1 MESHRTASSSFL
13 PPALSTSSSPIPH
26 QAYIVKDSVTVVTG
40 ADKSVTVTWQFWE
53 ENPPPSIEV
62 LEEEEAS
69 LSDAVT
75 VSESTYNTHG
85 TRGVKRWGVMVA
97 AASLEEAKTLLQPVL
112 QEPDGWKLAFAKGG
126 GGEAGA
132 PLGSMGRSSSLE
144 DLPFGGM
151 KRIRTFVGIPYGAG
165 NVVHV
170 ALLPAK

>member
-1 MESHRTASSSFL
+1 M
-13 PPALSTSSSPIPH
+13 
-26 QAYIVKDSVTVVTG
+26 TVVTG
-40 ADKSVTVTWQFWE
+40 ANKSVTVTWQFWE

-75 VSESTYNTHG
+75 VSESTYNAHG

-97 AASLEEAKTLLQPVL
+97 AASREEAKAMLQPVL
-112 QEPDGWKLAFAKGG
+112 QEPDGWKLAFAKEGGG
-126 GGEAGA
+126 GGEGGA
-132 PLGSMGRSSSLE
+132 TLGGMGRSSSLE